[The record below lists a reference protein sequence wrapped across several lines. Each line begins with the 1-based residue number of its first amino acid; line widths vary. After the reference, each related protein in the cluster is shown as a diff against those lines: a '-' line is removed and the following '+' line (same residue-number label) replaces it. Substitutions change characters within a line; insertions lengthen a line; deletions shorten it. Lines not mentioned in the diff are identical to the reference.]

1 MTSVGHLLQGPH
13 KGAAGALLLSR
24 HRLGTP
30 PPRGHG
36 LLAASL
42 FSQGQGGLETPANAG
57 HCPPSQGSVPKGN
70 G

>member
-1 MTSVGHLLQGPH
+1 MTSMGHLLQGTH

-24 HRLGTP
+24 HLLGT
-30 PPRGHG
+30 PRGHG

-57 HCPPSQGSVPKGN
+57 HCPPSRVSPQV
-70 G
+70 